1 MILLQDLCC
10 VIGVAEFD
18 FDVVNGKN
26 IIKPKPTLYQM
37 VNEYQHHY
45 TFALGKHI
53 WKILEKD
60 IQLLISKL
68 AKKKLSST
76 N

>member
-26 IIKPKPTLYQM
+26 IIKPISQ
-37 VNEYQHHY
+37 HY
-45 TFALGKHI
+45 TK
-53 WKILEKD
+53 W
-60 IQLLISKL
+60 
-68 AKKKLSST
+68 
-76 N
+76 